1 MKITSAEFLLSVF
14 DIKQVPS
21 VRLPEIAFMGR
32 SNVGKSSLLNSLLMR
47 KGLARTS
54 NTPGRTQSI
63 NYFLI
68 NSGIYFVDLPGY
80 GYAKVSKAMR
90 SDWGV
95 LARDYLTDSEDL
107 VLSLQLVDSR
117 HDPTPLD
124 LQLHEWLLVNDRESA
139 IVLTKTDKL
148 SNNALTKR
156 IADTRKAF
164 PESKIFHYS
173 ASTGRGREELWTA
186 IEASLKSNK

>member
-90 SDWGV
+90 SDWGS
-95 LARDYLTDSEDL
+95 ARQR
-107 VLSLQLVDSR
+107 LSYRQRRSGSVAPARRLSPRPDAVGPAASR
-117 HDPTPLD
+117 VASGERQGKCDRFDQDRQTIEQRSHKTHRR
-124 LQLHEWLLVNDRESA
+124 HEKS
-139 IVLTKTDKL
+139 
-148 SNNALTKR
+148 
-156 IADTRKAF
+156 F
-164 PESKIFHYS
+164 PGSKIFHYS
-173 ASTGRGREELWTA
+173 ASTGRGR
-186 IEASLKSNK
+186 KNYGQP